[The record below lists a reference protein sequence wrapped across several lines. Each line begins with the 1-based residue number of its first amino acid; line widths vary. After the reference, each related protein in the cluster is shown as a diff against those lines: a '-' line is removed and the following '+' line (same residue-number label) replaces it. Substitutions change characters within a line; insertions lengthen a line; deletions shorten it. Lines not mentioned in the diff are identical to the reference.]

1 MEGLN
6 GRIKQWRG
14 TDQKCS
20 RGFGGIGFFVPACS
34 WLWPLPMAIR
44 WRKKWPLPE
53 SEKVRKKPWATA
65 TDSCSSSCYPSW
77 DRRSSFLSNQ
87 RKELIETVWS
97 FFKRYRI
104 QADFFQVDCTNDYS
118 RHTSK
123 YFPRSLN
130 LLQYLLIKLSRPSD
144 LATDHWVN
152 W

>member
-104 QADFFQVDCTNDYS
+104 QADFFF
-118 RHTSK
+118 K
-123 YFPRSLN
+123 
-130 LLQYLLIKLSRPSD
+130 LIAQMIIHDTWANIFLG
-144 LATDHWVN
+144 HWICYNICWSNSAGRVI
-152 W
+152 WQPTIE